1 MKKVLPELSEGK
13 MGCQLRS
20 KKVVDIFLIRYYI
33 IHIDKLGKEKIRE
46 KQKNIS

>member
-1 MKKVLPELSEGK
+1 MTTTTVNYEL
-13 MGCQLRS
+13 